1 MRAPKSVILAILR
14 DVAYDAGLRER
25 LGITREEIEVA
36 DRWANEMPEWATET
50 RVKITPYSDR
60 ERPKL

>member
-1 MRAPKSVILAILR
+1 MRPPKSVVLALLR
-14 DVAYDAGLRER
+14 DAAYDAGLRKH

-36 DRWANEMPEWATET
+36 DRWANEMPEWSSET
-50 RVKITPYSDR
+50 RVKIMPYSDR